1 MYIITLRQT
10 QFSYIVRMQVAKYQT
25 LEYLISVVKQKYFFK
40 KESIKLGKNCR
51 SYIIKQYL
59 LIITYNDVHQ
69 TTFLQKLHIIYINI
83 DSFILIY
90 LQIK

>member
-1 MYIITLRQT
+1 MRQT

-25 LEYLISVVKQKYFFK
+25 LKYLISVVKQKYFFK

-59 LIITYNDVHQ
+59 LIITYNGHQ

-83 DSFILIY
+83 DSFIHIY